1 MIERYTP
8 KTMGALW
15 SLSAKFRTWLVVS
28 LAILEAKAKTGMISL
43 EVYRQIRRHARVN
56 TKRVLWWDEGPGGMH
71 HDMQAFTETVKE
83 SLRRAGL
90 DESVIGQFN
99 NGITSYDIEDS
110 ALSLMLVRA
119 CQVLLPLIEGLRKAL
134 LIRASEHKS
143 TLMMGLTHGQAAEP
157 ITLAVKMLNFVAM
170 LDRDVE
176 RLIQAMEG
184 VRVGRLAGAVG
195 VYGHLGPDME
205 VAVCEALGLKS
216 PAISTQ
222 ILHRDCHAAL
232 MSALTTLGGNVGHIA
247 HNFWRMVQF
256 PRCEAREP
264 FPKGKRGSS
273 ALPHKR
279 NPNRL
284 EQLRGM
290 AEELVGYQTIMTLA
304 IQTDDER
311 AIDQSCQERINWPD
325 AFALVA
331 HMLTSLTKIVAGIE
345 FFPEQM
351 LANIAKIKGL
361 HGSSYVKD
369 LLLDKGITHLDFDGE
384 EVQTYK
390 WVQGCAFEAWQRQ
403 VELTDVLRE
412 RGIDNLVDPDELTV
426 CFDPWRGL
434 RHVPVIYERF
444 GI

>member
-1 MIERYTP
+1 
-8 KTMGALW
+8 
-15 SLSAKFRTWLVVS
+15 
-28 LAILEAKAKTGMISL
+28 
-43 EVYRQIRRHARVN
+43 
-56 TKRVLWWDEGPGGMH
+56 
-71 HDMQAFTETVKE
+71 
-83 SLRRAGL
+83 
-90 DESVIGQFN
+90 
-99 NGITSYDIEDS
+99 
-110 ALSLMLVRA
+110 
-119 CQVLLPLIEGLRKAL
+119 
-134 LIRASEHKS
+134 
-143 TLMMGLTHGQAAEP
+143 
-157 ITLAVKMLNFVAM
+157 
-170 LDRDVE
+170 
-176 RLIQAMEG
+176 
-184 VRVGRLAGAVG
+184 
-195 VYGHLGPDME
+195 
-205 VAVCEALGLKS
+205 
-216 PAISTQ
+216 
-222 ILHRDCHAAL
+222 
-232 MSALTTLGGNVGHIA
+232 
-247 HNFWRMVQF
+247 
-256 PRCEAREP
+256 EP

-273 ALPHKR
+273 AMPHKR